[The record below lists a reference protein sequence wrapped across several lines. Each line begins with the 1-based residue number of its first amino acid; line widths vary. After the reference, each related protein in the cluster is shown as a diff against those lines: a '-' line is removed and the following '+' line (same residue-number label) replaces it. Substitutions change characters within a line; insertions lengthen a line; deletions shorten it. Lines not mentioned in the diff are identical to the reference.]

1 MVEEEIRNEEEE
13 ATIEFDD
20 NASGFLDLMSLFS
33 IASFNPFWSNF
44 AKINITLGIN
54 LRNVKLDIKSADFN

>member
-33 IASFNPFWSNF
+33 IC
-44 AKINITLGIN
+44 II
-54 LRNVKLDIKSADFN
+54 